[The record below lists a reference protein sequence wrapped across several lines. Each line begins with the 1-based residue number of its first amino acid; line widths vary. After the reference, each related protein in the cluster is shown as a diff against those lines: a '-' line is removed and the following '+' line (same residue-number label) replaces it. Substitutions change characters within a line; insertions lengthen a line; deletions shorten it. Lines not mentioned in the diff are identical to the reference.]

1 MPPIRVFASVSM
13 MNVPFPV
20 PVEPFG
26 GVSCAPSTS
35 VEKKTVA
42 AGAVVAVASTANTM
56 AALRTRDV
64 PATPPTRRSLP
75 DAEFDIAPPKVDY
88 GQEYYAGRTKGK

>member
-1 MPPIRVFASVSM
+1 MPPVSVFATVSM
-13 MNVPFPV
+13 MNVPLPV
-20 PVEPFG
+20 PAEPFG

-42 AGAVVAVASTANTM
+42 AGAAVAVASTANTN

-75 DAEFDIAPPKVDY
+75 DAEFDIAPPKVVR
-88 GQEYYAGRTKGK
+88 GEEYYAGGTEGK